1 MTFEDEKDYIMRI
14 IKEMV
19 RVLFS
24 LMLGKKYVA
33 VEIERDNGYEVSG
46 RKLAE
51 LLEMIDC
58 GEINKAENLLLESL
72 DYSDKNSIAAAAM
85 FYQYLSEKGEE
96 FLIEHDFSREEVLDG
111 ISRLMRQA
119 GYADVIDIV
128 EGIVIGIDTY
138 SEYNKI

>member
-33 VEIERDNGYEVSG
+33 VEMERDNGYEVSG

-51 LLEMIDC
+51 LLEMIDR
-58 GEINKAENLLLESL
+58 GEINKSENLLLESL

-85 FYQYLSEKGEE
+85 FYQYLSEKEE
-96 FLIEHDFSREEVLDG
+96 KFLIEHDFSREEVLDG
-111 ISRLMRQA
+111 INRLMRQA

-128 EGIVIGIDTY
+128 EGTVIT
-138 SEYNKI
+138 

>member
-33 VEIERDNGYEVSG
+33 VEMERDNGYEVSG

-128 EGIVIGIDTY
+128 EGTVIGIDTY

>member
-1 MTFEDEKDYIMRI
+1 MTFDDEKDYIMRI

-33 VEIERDNGYEVSG
+33 VEMERDNGYEVSG

-85 FYQYLSEKGEE
+85 FYQYLSEKGG
-96 FLIEHDFSREEVLDG
+96 RVPY
-111 ISRLMRQA
+111 RA
-119 GYADVIDIV
+119 
-128 EGIVIGIDTY
+128 
-138 SEYNKI
+138 

>member
-33 VEIERDNGYEVSG
+33 VEMERDNGYEVSG

-51 LLEMIDC
+51 LFEMIDC

-72 DYSDKNSIAAAAM
+72 DYSDKNSIATAAM
-85 FYQYLSEKGEE
+85 FYQYLSEKGEK

-111 ISRLMRQA
+111 INRLMRQA
-119 GYADVIDIV
+119 GYADVINIV
-128 EGIVIGIDTY
+128 EGTVITRKLCI
-138 SEYNKI
+138 

>member
-1 MTFEDEKDYIMRI
+1 MTFDDEKDYIMRI

-33 VEIERDNGYEVSG
+33 VEMERDNGYEVSG

-51 LLEMIDC
+51 LLEMIDR

-72 DYSDKNSIAAAAM
+72 DYSDKKSIAAAAM

-96 FLIEHDFSREEVLDG
+96 FLIEHDFSWEEVLDG
-111 ISRLMRQA
+111 ISRLIRQA

-128 EGIVIGIDTY
+128 EGTVIT
-138 SEYNKI
+138 

>member
-1 MTFEDEKDYIMRI
+1 MTIDDEKDYIMRI

-33 VEIERDNGYEVSG
+33 VEMERDNGQEVSG

-85 FYQYLSEKGEE
+85 FYQYLSEKSEN
-96 FLIEHDFSREEVLDG
+96 FLTEHDFSKEEVVDG
-111 ISRLMRQA
+111 MNRLVQKA
-119 GYADVIDIV
+119 GYGDLLNIV
-128 EGIVIGIDTY
+128 E
-138 SEYNKI
+138 

>member
-1 MTFEDEKDYIMRI
+1 MTIDDEKDYIMRI

-33 VEIERDNGYEVSG
+33 VEMERDNGYEVSG

-85 FYQYLSEKGEE
+85 FYQYLSEKSEN
-96 FLIEHDFSREEVLDG
+96 FLTEHDFSMEEVVDG
-111 ISRLMRQA
+111 MNRLVQKA
-119 GYADVIDIV
+119 GYGDLLNIV
-128 EGIVIGIDTY
+128 E
-138 SEYNKI
+138 

>member
-33 VEIERDNGYEVSG
+33 VEMERDNGYEVFG

-51 LLEMIDC
+51 LLEMIDR

-85 FYQYLSEKGEE
+85 FYQYLSEKEE
-96 FLIEHDFSREEVLDG
+96 KFLIEHDFSREEVLDG

-128 EGIVIGIDTY
+128 EGTVIGIDIY

>member
-1 MTFEDEKDYIMRI
+1 MTFDDEKDYIMRI

-33 VEIERDNGYEVSG
+33 VEMERDNGYEVSG

-51 LLEMIDC
+51 LLEMIDR
-58 GEINKAENLLLESL
+58 GEINKAENLLIESL

-96 FLIEHDFSREEVLDG
+96 FLIEHDFSKEEVLDG
-111 ISRLMRQA
+111 INRLMRQA

-128 EGIVIGIDTY
+128 EGTVIT
-138 SEYNKI
+138 

>member
-33 VEIERDNGYEVSG
+33 VEMERDNGYEVSG

-51 LLEMIDC
+51 LLEMIDY

-85 FYQYLSEKGEE
+85 FYQYLSEKREE

-119 GYADVIDIV
+119 GYADVINIV
-128 EGIVIGIDTY
+128 EGTVIT
-138 SEYNKI
+138 

>member
-1 MTFEDEKDYIMRI
+1 MTFDDEKDYIMRI

-33 VEIERDNGYEVSG
+33 VEMERDNGYEVSG

-51 LLEMIDC
+51 LLEMIDR

-128 EGIVIGIDTY
+128 EGTVIT
-138 SEYNKI
+138 